1 MPTDLAGAHVFRD
14 AKRMYAPGKA
24 ANAGGVAVSG
34 LEMSQN
40 SERRS
45 WSEGELQ
52 QMLQDIM
59 AGIHA
64 RCLTSGEQS
73 GGYVDSVQ
81 GAHIA
86 GFKTVA
92 YELLAFGGVLAPI
105 GPTATGVGGVE
116 RSEKS

>member
-14 AKRMYAPGKA
+14 AKLMYAPGKA

-64 RCLTSGEQS
+64 RCLTYGDQS
-73 GGYVDSVQ
+73 GGEVDYVKCATIARYQKVDS
-81 GAHIA
+81 AMIA
-86 GFKTVA
+86 SV
-92 YELLAFGGVLAPI
+92 GV
-105 GPTATGVGGVE
+105 
-116 RSEKS
+116 